1 MSAFHLTPSKRVLV
15 GHLGGSVV
23 RLKLEDGSLST
34 EEVSN
39 GESVAIL
46 RSTGSGNDHI
56 LVSRQDGVRGYV
68 RVRHVH
74 VQAWPLERTPVLAA
88 ASRHRF
94 MDVSGQIGTGAFT
107 VTDKCLAFVDG
118 SRSHA
123 IRVLGSHAF
132 VVDAFPPL
140 LFLLHVAH
148 SALVAWDGQ
157 TGKVVA
163 VAPVEGSA
171 AAPTLTTNG
180 LGVAA
185 ATSGWAGV
193 FTWAAHENGERVG
206 MQWTISDAGR
216 THARGSTNEAV
227 SFITPH
233 AFIRPGAAARIYV
246 LDESGGQGQRAV
258 AVLAPTASPTGERW
272 GTTCLALPTTV
283 AGLHGAAADAWKLV
297 AGRSVTAGNVTHD
310 GGATLLRR
318 HAHASLEEANRTEHQ
333 IFDGDALKVIESP
346 QISPGL
352 PIPPNCPRTSPL
364 LTIHSRISTHL
375 PSIPRNQPSSSPS
388 HGRRSQPAA
397 HSPPRTA
404 HRSQRA
410 AHSPPARRNPTR
422 GRYSKLAPTLPTAG
436 CVYPNMA

>member
-1 MSAFHLTPSKRVLV
+1 
-15 GHLGGSVV
+15 
-23 RLKLEDGSLST
+23 
-34 EEVSN
+34 
-39 GESVAIL
+39 
-46 RSTGSGNDHI
+46 
-56 LVSRQDGVRGYV
+56 
-68 RVRHVH
+68 
-74 VQAWPLERTPVLAA
+74 
-88 ASRHRF
+88 

-318 HAHASLEEANRTEHQ
+318 HAHASLEKSYHSHPHLRA
-333 IFDGDALKVIESP
+333 P
-346 QISPGL
+346 QKCRSAQP
-352 PIPPNCPRTSPL
+352 CARH
-364 LTIHSRISTHL
+364 HSHS
-375 PSIPRNQPSSSPS
+375 SNSSPS
-388 HGRRSQPAA
+388 PGSPYGLTQRTRS
-397 HSPPRTA
+397 S
-404 HRSQRA
+404 SRA
-410 AHSPPARRNPTR
+410 TYHTHLLHWQCACPSRQ
-422 GRYSKLAPTLPTAG
+422 
-436 CVYPNMA
+436 